1 MYVERTFTVARPAE
15 AVFDYLS
22 DFSHTEQW
30 DPGTV
35 STVRTSGDGGVG
47 TVYRNIS
54 QFMGRRV
61 ELDYTAVVLDRP
73 TELRFRGDGPGAQT
87 TDLLRLRRVAEGA
100 TEIHYRAEFEF
111 SSRAVRLLAPLVLGR
126 KLERL
131 ADETV
136 EQLTAALLA
145 HA

>member
-1 MYVERTFTVARPAE
+1 MYVERTFSVARPVE

-22 DFSHTEQW
+22 DFSRTEQW

-35 STVRTSGDGGVG
+35 STVRTSGEGGVG
-47 TVYRNIS
+47 TVYHNVS

-61 ELDYTAVVLDRP
+61 ELDYTTMVLDRP
-73 TELRFRGDGPGAQT
+73 TELKFRGDSSSAIS
-87 TDLLRLRRVAEGA
+87 TDWMRLTRVSASA
-100 TEIHYRAEFEF
+100 TEVHYRADFRF
-111 SSRAVRLLAPLVLGR
+111 ASPAVRLLAPLVAGR

-136 EQLTAALLA
+136 EQLTSALLN